1 MFKDTPQDFSKN
13 DPFGNAINEFE
24 KNKIPKI
31 IRVSSDLCD
40 DDELPIKY
48 LFRTHEEMPPVEKK
62 ALELCEGK
70 ILDAGAGAGAHLKIL
85 KGRGFSV
92 FALDVSPGAIKH
104 LQKHNIP
111 CALSPIQNFETKERY
126 DTLLLMMNG
135 IGISEKLEALKS
147 FLAKCKSLLTE
158 NGQILLD
165 STDIKYLYE
174 DEDDSIWID
183 LNSSYYGEFQ
193 FQMHFN
199 GESGPFFN
207 WLYVDFETLKTHA
220 RMAGLSCEKI
230 FEDGDH
236 YLAKLKP

>member
-13 DPFGNAINEFE
+13 DPFGNAIHDFE

-48 LFRTHEEMPPVEKK
+48 LFRTHDEMPPVEKK

-85 KGRGFSV
+85 KDRGFSV

-104 LQKHNIP
+104 LKKHNIP

-126 DTLLLMMNG
+126 DTVLLMMNG

-220 RMAGLSCEKI
+220 KLAGLSCEKI

>member
-13 DPFGNAINEFE
+13 DPFGNAIDEFE

-126 DTLLLMMNG
+126 DTVLLMMNG

-220 RMAGLSCEKI
+220 KLAGLSCEKI

>member
-85 KGRGFSV
+85 KDRGFSV